1 LTYLKNMS
9 ALEAYLPLPW
19 LVAQLLFKLEA
30 WLHLKAAELATLLL
44 VSALLAVA
52 FAWRAAGLGLNS

>member
-1 LTYLKNMS
+1 MS

-30 WLHLKAAELATLLL
+30 WLHLKAAELAALLL